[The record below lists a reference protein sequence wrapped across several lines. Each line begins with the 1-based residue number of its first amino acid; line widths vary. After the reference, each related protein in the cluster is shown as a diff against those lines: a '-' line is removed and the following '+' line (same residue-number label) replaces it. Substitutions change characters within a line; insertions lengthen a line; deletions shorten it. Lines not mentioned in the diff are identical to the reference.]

1 MIHKIVQR
9 VQFLKRTNIFQFFY
23 LNYFC
28 KSIIRTDQSKIIP
41 YKNSVIDIA
50 PGARIYVG
58 GGDIE
63 IGCDLLHKSKA
74 ETRLRLRE
82 RAVWSNCGGCK
93 ISYGSTV
100 EILKDGFFD
109 CKYFTMNSNSTVIVA
124 EKIVFGNDV
133 MIGRNVVIYDSDHHQ
148 IIDEEDKVT
157 NRPAPVVIEDHVWL
171 ATNVLVLKGATIGKG
186 SVVGANSTVSKRIG
200 SHIIANGEH
209 RLRIKENGG
218 KWDRKSPSVE
228 RL

>member
-1 MIHKIVQR
+1 MIKKIVQR
-9 VQFLKRTNIFQFFY
+9 VRFLKRINIFQFLH

-28 KSIIRTDQSKIIP
+28 KSIIRTDQSKLIP

-50 PGARIYVG
+50 PGARIYIG

-63 IGCDLLHKSKA
+63 IGCDLLRKSKA

-82 RAVWSNCGGCK
+82 RAIWSIYGGCK

-100 EILKDGFFD
+100 EILQDAVFD

-124 EKIVFGNDV
+124 EKIVFGKDV
-133 MIGRNVVIYDSDHHQ
+133 MIGRNVVVYDSDHHQ
-148 IIDEEDKVT
+148 IIDEQGKIA
-157 NRPAPVVIEDHVWL
+157 NRPAPVVIGDHVWL
-171 ATNVLVLKGATIGKG
+171 ATNVLILKGVTIGDG
-186 SVVGANSTVSKRIG
+186 SVVGANSIVNNRVG
-200 SHIIANGEH
+200 SYMIFSNEH
-209 RLRIKENGG
+209 RSHIKENGG

-228 RL
+228 R